1 MVSEDSKK
9 SESLLDLSQ
18 VELASLQRDM
28 RKHVGFSYIINVVLN
43 VLRASLLLYSSS
55 SDSKKNEF
63 GFRTLT

>member
-1 MVSEDSKK
+1 MVSDDSQE

-28 RKHVGFSYIINVVLN
+28 TTHIGFSYVIN

-55 SDSKKNEF
+55 VDSKKNEF
-63 GFRTLT
+63 GL

>member
-1 MVSEDSKK
+1 MVSEDSQE

-28 RKHVGFSYIINVVLN
+28 TKHVGFSYVIN

-55 SDSKKNEF
+55 VDSKKN
-63 GFRTLT
+63 